1 MLHWLHDI
9 NKIQADENVNE
20 QICGWTGSV
29 HKCTGE
35 SEKKTEKKPF
45 ETEYVCVFKKMCE
58 YLCENVLTRE
68 FEGWTVLMIG
78 TVIMLWM
85 REW

>member
-1 MLHWLHDI
+1 M
-9 NKIQADENVNE
+9 NR
-20 QICGWTGSV
+20 SV
-29 HKCTGE
+29 AELVLCTSTGE

-68 FEGWTVLMIG
+68 FEG
-78 TVIMLWM
+78 
-85 REW
+85 